1 MAVIRVNPASIVQY
15 ASFATQQFEQI
26 RLDLQLL
33 TQDVV
38 TVRYFGPNAGG
49 FKTDIGH
56 MAVDFSHALLKDL
69 GLIAEAVSLA
79 TSNIAHALGGAPV
92 RVAVN
97 GAPVV
102 MPAVDAGDGAV
113 DIDTA
118 ALETLKP
125 AVARRLDGV
134 DGALQEHV
142 ARLEATDWQGQAK
155 LGAVEAVGRFTA
167 AARARTQETR
177 TAVAR
182 SIDHQIQ
189 AVLAADR

>member
-15 ASFATQQFEQI
+15 ASFATQQFERI

-33 TQDVV
+33 TQDAV
-38 TVRYFGPNAGG
+38 TVRYFGPNAVG
-49 FKTDIGH
+49 FKTEIGQI
-56 MAVDFSHALLKDL
+56 AVDFSRALLKDL
-69 GLIAEAVSLA
+69 GQIAEAVSLA

-92 RVAVN
+92 RIAVN
-97 GAPVV
+97 GSPVA

-118 ALETLKP
+118 ALEELKP
-125 AVARRLDGV
+125 SVARRLGTV
-134 DGALQEHV
+134 DAALQEHLV
-142 ARLEATDWQGQAK
+142 RLEATDWQGQAK

-177 TAVAR
+177 ASVAR
-182 SIDHQIQ
+182 SIDQQIQ
-189 AVLAADR
+189 SVLAADR